1 MNIIIAGCGKVGSS
15 LAATLNEEGHS
26 ITLID
31 QRSEILGQV
40 CNDLDV
46 MGVIGNAGSYAIQEE
61 AGIENTD
68 LFIAVTNYDE
78 LNLLC
83 CVMAKKGRNL
93 NTIAR
98 VRNPIYKRES
108 GFIKDAIGLSMIINP
123 EFTAAMEIARL
134 LRFPSASKIDTFA
147 KGKAELLQYV
157 INENS
162 PLANLKIAHLTKQVS
177 AAFLI
182 CAIERGEDV
191 IIPDG
196 NAVLCEKDKIY
207 IVGTPTNTT
216 AFFRQIGAQRKPVKR
231 TMIAGGST
239 IAYYLSKQLL
249 EMGLE
254 TTIIE
259 KDKTRCEEL
268 SSLLPKANIVLGDAT
283 EHNLLVEEG
292 LYDSEAFVSLTN
304 MDEENIM
311 LSMYAQN
318 VIKDIKLI
326 TKVKRSTF
334 DNIID
339 TLPLGSII
347 SPKLITSYTIIRYV
361 RSLQNSMG
369 SNVETLYRIV
379 NDKVEALE
387 FKVCDNSKV
396 INIPLIDLP
405 IKENLLICCINR
417 NGDIIIPRGNDIL
430 YPNDTVIVVTSNRGL
445 NDIEDILR

>member
-1 MNIIIAGCGKVGSS
+1 MNIIIAGCGKVGST
-15 LAATLNEEGHS
+15 LAATLNEEGHDV
-26 ITLID
+26 TLID
-31 QRSEILGQV
+31 QRAEILEQV
-40 CNDLDV
+40 CNDIDV
-46 MGVIGNAGSYAIQEE
+46 MGVVGNAGSYAIQEE
-61 AGIENTD
+61 AGIENAD

-98 VRNPIYKRES
+98 VRNPIYKREA

-157 INENS
+157 INADS
-162 PLANLKIAHLTKQVS
+162 PLINLQIAHLTKQVTTE
-177 AAFLI
+177 FLI
-182 CAIERGEDV
+182 CAIERGEEV

-196 NAVLCEKDKIY
+196 TAVLRENDKIY
-207 IVGTPTNTT
+207 IVGTPENTT
-216 AFFRQIGAQRKPVKR
+216 KLFRKIGAQRKPVKR

-239 IAYYLSKQLL
+239 IGYYLSKQLS
-249 EMGLE
+249 EMGIE

-259 KDKTRCEEL
+259 KNKERCEEL
-268 SSLLPKANIVLGDAT
+268 SSLLPKANIVFADAT
-283 EHNLLVEEG
+283 EQDLLIEEG
-292 LYDSEAFVSLTN
+292 LDDADAFVSLTN

-318 VIKDIKLI
+318 VTKDIKLI

-379 NDKVEALE
+379 NDKAEALE
-387 FKVCDNSKV
+387 FKVCDNCKV

-405 IKENLLICCINR
+405 TKDNLLICCINR
-417 NGDIIIPRGNDIL
+417 NGKIIIPRGNDML
-430 YPNDTVIVVTSNRGL
+430 HPGDTVIVVTSNRGL
-445 NDIEDILR
+445 DDIEDILK